1 MLFVISLL
9 FNFKPS
15 NKKIWRI
22 QRSAQAMQD
31 GVCLFYYLADKSYTE
46 GRGILLAGGEVD
58 DRYFVPGR
66 LRAS

>member
-1 MLFVISLL
+1 
-9 FNFKPS
+9 
-15 NKKIWRI
+15 
-22 QRSAQAMQD
+22 MQD

-58 DRYFVPGR
+58 NRYFVPGG